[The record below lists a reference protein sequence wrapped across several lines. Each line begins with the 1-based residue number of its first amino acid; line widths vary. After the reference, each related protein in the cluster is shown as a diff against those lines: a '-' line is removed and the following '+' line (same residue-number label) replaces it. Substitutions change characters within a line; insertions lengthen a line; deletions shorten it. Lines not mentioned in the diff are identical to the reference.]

1 LKNSERVLEEIDMP
15 LTELILTENIPG
27 LGAEADVVKVR
38 RGYAR
43 NYLLPR
49 GKAYEVTPGALRQLD
64 ALKQKRAERE
74 ARELNEAEELA
85 RRIGKARFV
94 FTLETGETG
103 KAFGSV
109 TTQDIVNRIKNELG
123 AEIDRHKIVLE
134 RPIKDTG
141 EHQVAIKLHHDV
153 TAELVFQVK
162 SAEEPRDRGA
172 EVVSAPTE
180 EPEKKKKH
188 RFFRRR
194 KEEKKETE

>member
-1 LKNSERVLEEIDMP
+1 MP
-15 LTELILTENIPG
+15 TTDIILTDNVPG

-43 NYLLPR
+43 NYLLPQK
-49 GKAYEVTPGALRQLD
+49 KAYEVTPTALRQLD
-64 ALKQKRAERE
+64 NLKKKRAERE

-109 TTQDIVNRIKNELG
+109 TAQDIVNRLKNEIG

-141 EHQVAIKLHHDV
+141 EHEVTIKLHHDV
-153 TAELVFQVK
+153 TAQLVFQVK
-162 SAEEPRDRGA
+162 SAEEPRDRGTEA
-172 EVVSAPTE
+172 ESAATD

-188 RFFRRR
+188 RFFHRK

>member
-1 LKNSERVLEEIDMP
+1 LKNSKRVLEIDMP

-43 NYLLPR
+43 NYLLPH
-49 GKAYEVTPGALRQLD
+49 GKAHEVTPGALRQID

-74 ARELNEAEELA
+74 VRELNEAEELA

-109 TTQDIVNRIKNELG
+109 TAQDIVNRLKNEIG

-141 EHQVAIKLHHDV
+141 EHEVAIKLHHDV
-153 TAELVFQVK
+153 TAQLVFQVK
-162 SAEEPRDRGA
+162 SAEEPKGEA
-172 EVVSAPTE
+172 VSAATE
-180 EPEKKKKH
+180 ESEKRKKH
-188 RFFRRR
+188 RFFHRK

>member
-1 LKNSERVLEEIDMP
+1 MPSTEI
-15 LTELILTENIPG
+15 ILTENVPG

-43 NYLLPR
+43 NYLLPH
-49 GKAYEVTPGALRQLD
+49 GKAHEVTPASLRQLD
-64 ALKQKRAERE
+64 TLKAKRAERE

-85 RRIGKARFV
+85 RRIGKTRIT

-109 TTQDIVNRIKNELG
+109 TAQDIVNRLKNEVG

-134 RPIKDTG
+134 RPVKDTG

-153 TAELVFQVK
+153 TAQFVFQVK
-162 SAEEPRDRGA
+162 SAEEPKTEA
-172 EVVSAPTE
+172 VSAAAE
-180 EPEKKKKH
+180 EPEKKQR
-188 RFFRRR
+188 RFFKKR
-194 KEEKKETE
+194 KETK

>member
-1 LKNSERVLEEIDMP
+1 MP
-15 LTELILTENIPG
+15 LTKVILTENIPG

-43 NYLLPR
+43 NYLLPH
-49 GKAYEVTPGALRQLD
+49 GKAYEVTAGALRQLD
-64 ALKQKRAERE
+64 SLKQKRAERE
-74 ARELNEAEELA
+74 AREMNEAEELA

-109 TTQDIVNRIKNELG
+109 TAQDIMNRVKNELG
-123 AEIDRHKIVLE
+123 AEIDRHKILLE

-141 EHQVAIKLHHDV
+141 EHEVAIKLYHDV
-153 TAELVFQVK
+153 TAQLIFQVK
-162 SAEEPRDRGA
+162 SAEEPRERGA
-172 EVVSAPTE
+172 EADSAATE
-180 EPEKKKKH
+180 KPEKQKKH
-188 RFFRRR
+188 RFFHRK

>member
-1 LKNSERVLEEIDMP
+1 LKNSERVLEIDMP
-15 LTELILTENIPG
+15 LTKLILTENIPG
-27 LGAEADVVKVR
+27 LGAEADVVRVR

-49 GKAYEVTPGALRQLD
+49 GKAYEVTAGALRQLD

-74 ARELNEAEELA
+74 AREMNEAEELA
-85 RRIGKARFV
+85 RRIGKARFI

-103 KAFGSV
+103 RAFGSV
-109 TTQDIVNRIKNELG
+109 TAQDIMNRVKNELG

-141 EHQVAIKLHHDV
+141 EHEVAIKLHHDV
-153 TAELVFQVK
+153 TAQLVFQVK
-162 SAEEPRDRGA
+162 SAEEPRDRGPEA
-172 EVVSAPTE
+172 ESAATE

-188 RFFRRR
+188 RFFHRK

>member
-1 LKNSERVLEEIDMP
+1 MP
-15 LTELILTENIPG
+15 LTKVILTENIPG

-43 NYLLPR
+43 NYLLPH
-49 GKAYEVTPGALRQLD
+49 GKAYEVTAGALRQLD
-64 ALKQKRAERE
+64 SLKQKRAERE
-74 ARELNEAEELA
+74 AREMNEAEELA
-85 RRIGKARFV
+85 RRIGKARFI

-103 KAFGSV
+103 RAFGSV
-109 TTQDIVNRIKNELG
+109 TAQDITNRVKNELG

-141 EHQVAIKLHHDV
+141 EHEVAIKLHHDV
-153 TAELVFQVK
+153 TAQLVFQVK

-172 EVVSAPTE
+172 EAESAATE
-180 EPEKKKKH
+180 KPEKQKKH
-188 RFFRRR
+188 RFFHRK